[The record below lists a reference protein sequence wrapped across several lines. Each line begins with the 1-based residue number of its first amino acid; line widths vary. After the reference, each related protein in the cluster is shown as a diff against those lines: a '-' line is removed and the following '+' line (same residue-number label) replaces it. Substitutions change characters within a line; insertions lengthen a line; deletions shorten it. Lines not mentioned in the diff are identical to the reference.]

1 MRSDINHIL
10 AFLIGLAAF
19 LLGMP
24 ATEAR
29 AQIISNIAT
38 IQWDAGPNRI
48 VRNSNPVNLVVEQP
62 PPTPTTLTL
71 YQLQGAPG
79 SQLLNVPT
87 TLCQGSAVTKP
98 PLRSQGRLHTF
109 EGAWQSTHL
118 PPTEERSIQLPS

>member
-10 AFLIGLAAF
+10 AFLIGLAAL

-38 IQWDAGPNRI
+38 IQWDAGPNRV

-71 YQLQGAPG
+71 YQLQL
-79 SQLLNVPT
+79 SLI
-87 TLCQGSAVTKP
+87 
-98 PLRSQGRLHTF
+98 H
-109 EGAWQSTHL
+109 
-118 PPTEERSIQLPS
+118 I